1 MGRDT
6 RTGGVMEAMIFPALR
21 QGGYSWRTQVKIGRR
36 PGGGRHIVDAV
47 VTKDAVLILLSSKWQ
62 EVSGT
67 AEAKCAW
74 EVICL
79 IAAMK
84 SREYKR
90 AYLILGGPGWTY
102 NADGKADERP
112 LRDFYVNGG
121 LEPYIRG
128 TENVRIV
135 TLERFVALA
144 NQSEL

>member
-1 MGRDT
+1 MSRDT

-67 AEAKCAW
+67 AEAKVAW

-79 IAAMK
+79 IAALK
-84 SREYKR
+84 TDEYKR
-90 AYLILGGPGWTY
+90 AYLILGGPGWT
-102 NADGKADERP
+102 
-112 LRDFYVNGG
+112 LRDFYVRGG
-121 LEPYIRG
+121 LRDYIIG
-128 TENVRIV
+128 AEKVHIV
-135 TLERFVALA
+135 TLEDFVAKA
-144 NQSEL
+144 NQSKL